1 MGGWASPQNLHFR
14 TALKPI
20 NVTTSINSRVTDR
33 KVKTTFGIDERAS
46 LTFFLKGHLADRRL
60 VKTGHISSLG
70 NWHITSP
77 LLCNKWT
84 SLSLSL
90 LLNADQDQELSH
102 SCKKTLQNWTLQ
114 PLCRATVYWPTFY
127 DYVLE
132 SSISFYEVCSAF
144 SRFVILTRMT
154 WFPSFD
160 INAIPGFNNEM
171 RATCTNAF
179 SMMRM

>member
-1 MGGWASPQNLHFR
+1 MLYWPNLIPNLIPCYGR
-14 TALKPI
+14 LGCKLNICILELLKPI

-46 LTFFLKGHLADRRL
+46 LTFFFLKGHLADRRL
-60 VKTGHISSLG
+60 VKTGHISSRG

-102 SCKKTLQNWTLQ
+102 SCKKRAPNWTLQ
-114 PLCRATVYWPTFY
+114 PLCSSRGLLLYIGPLFTSLVLL
-127 DYVLE
+127 VLE
-132 SSISFYEVCSAF
+132 SSSSITFYEVLACFF
-144 SRFVILTRMT
+144 SLCH
-154 WFPSFD
+154 SH
-160 INAIPGFNNEM
+160 
-171 RATCTNAF
+171 
-179 SMMRM
+179 

>member
-1 MGGWASPQNLHFR
+1 MLYWPNLIPNLIPCYGR
-14 TALKPI
+14 LGCKLNICILELLKPI

-60 VKTGHISSLG
+60 VKTGHISSRG

-102 SCKKTLQNWTLQ
+102 SCKKRAPNWTLQ
-114 PLCRATVYWPTFY
+114 PLCSSRGLLLYIGPLFTSLVLL
-127 DYVLE
+127 VLE
-132 SSISFYEVCSAF
+132 SSSSITFYEVLACFF
-144 SRFVILTRMT
+144 SLCH
-154 WFPSFD
+154 SH
-160 INAIPGFNNEM
+160 
-171 RATCTNAF
+171 
-179 SMMRM
+179 